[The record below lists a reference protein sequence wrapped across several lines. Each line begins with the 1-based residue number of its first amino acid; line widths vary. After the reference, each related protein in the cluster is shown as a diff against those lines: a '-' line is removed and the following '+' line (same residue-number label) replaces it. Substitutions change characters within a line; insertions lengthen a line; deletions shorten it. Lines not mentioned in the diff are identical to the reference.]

1 MSGSV
6 FKKFFIS
13 HPTIAS
19 EEAVEKCVK
28 IHHDPYEACRDAH
41 AIAVCT
47 EWDEF
52 AALDWKRIY
61 DQMLKPAF
69 VFDGRNVLNHRFVI
83 KNSYFEIFFI
93 KSVKVQ
99 ILILIF

>member
-1 MSGSV
+1 MSRSTLKIFV
-6 FKKFFIS
+6 NS

-28 IHHDPYEACRDAH
+28 IHNDPYEACRDAH

-83 KNSYFEIFFI
+83 LKNFAI
-93 KSVKVQ
+93 KTVKVQ

>member
-1 MSGSV
+1 MSRSTLKIFV
-6 FKKFFIS
+6 NS

-28 IHHDPYEACRDAH
+28 IHNDPYEACRDAH

-83 KNSYFEIFFI
+83 KKFLFF
-93 KSVKVQ
+93 K
-99 ILILIF
+99 ILS